1 SIDLLS
7 REDRKIIEGF
17 INTKKLPHK
26 VDSNFVRIVNEVLKG
41 LEKVIFSFDEFK
53 SNISCP
59 VPCTLDDLNKE
70 FEKFVQEKVKGKEK
84 GRVRIVI
91 N

>member
-1 SIDLLS
+1 MNL
-7 REDRKIIEGF
+7 
-17 INTKKLPHK
+17 
-26 VDSNFVRIVNEVLKG
+26 
-41 LEKVIFSFDEFK
+41 K

-70 FEKFVQEKVKGKEK
+70 FEKFVQEKGKGKEK